1 MYIIVNV
8 CVCVARGGGIK
19 LSYETGS
26 TTRLN
31 LKTFLYWVIQ
41 LGERGLEFFYVKN
54 CIQWYTSSTTRT
66 FIDWNGKK
74 FVI

>member
-41 LGERGLEFFYVKN
+41 LGERGLEFFMWKIASNDILV
-54 CIQWYTSSTTRT
+54 
-66 FIDWNGKK
+66 
-74 FVI
+74 VLLVLLL